1 MVGVFYCPTDDA
13 ARDPDE
19 VVRQDLLRCSD
30 AVANPQSCWARAVQ
44 ISPVAK
50 VHGESALHIS
60 RNLFY
65 ILQNFN
71 K

>member
-1 MVGVFYCPTDDA
+1 MVGVFYCPQMLQPVIQLD
-13 ARDPDE
+13 
-19 VVRQDLLRCSD
+19 VGRQGLLRSSD
-30 AVANPQSCWARAVQ
+30 AVDNPQSCWARAVQ
-44 ISPVAK
+44 ISPVAT
-50 VHGESALHIS
+50 VLGESALHIS